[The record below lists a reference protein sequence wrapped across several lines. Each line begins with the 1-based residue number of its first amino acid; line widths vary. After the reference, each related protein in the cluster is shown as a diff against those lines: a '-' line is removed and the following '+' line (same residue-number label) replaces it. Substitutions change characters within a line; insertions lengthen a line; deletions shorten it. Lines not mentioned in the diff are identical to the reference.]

1 MEDNC
6 SILKIDKLNLEDKM
20 KHHDDAVTLYTV
32 IFAEEP
38 YNEHFEFEEVK
49 EEFKTYIEDG
59 CFLVAIIKNEVVG
72 FICSSNGYN
81 KECEERLINETKKV
95 NIDIKND
102 IYISELG
109 VDKNYRG
116 LKIGKKLLEKLLD
129 IYKNKNMF
137 LRTTLDNNKFV
148 IDFYKKYGFVD
159 SSIREEVTSK
169 RCCGCDNEK
178 DERIYMVKYKEEVN
192 DNYEADGYKS
202 GAEEYHALNDK
213 TSFDN
218 GYYSGCEEYYDTNNN
233 KDYEDDGY
241 KSGAEDY
248 YDNG

>member
-1 MEDNC
+1 MEDYC

-38 YNEHFEFEEVK
+38 YSEHFEFEDVK

-59 CFLVAIIKNEVVG
+59 CFLVAIIENEVVG
-72 FICSSNGYN
+72 FLCSSNGYN

-169 RCCGCDNEK
+169 RCCGCGNEK

-192 DNYEADGYKS
+192 DNDDADGYKS
-202 GAEEYHALNDK
+202 GAEEYHALNDN